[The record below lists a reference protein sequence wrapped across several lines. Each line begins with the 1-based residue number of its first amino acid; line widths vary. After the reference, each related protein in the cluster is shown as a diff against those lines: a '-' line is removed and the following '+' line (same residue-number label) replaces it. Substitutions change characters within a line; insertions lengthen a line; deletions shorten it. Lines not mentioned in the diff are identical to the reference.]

1 MTRGERGLALCMR
14 DVRRVHG
21 SGETAVHA
29 LNGISMEIPYG
40 SFTALMGPSGS
51 GKSTFLQCAAGLD
64 RPSGG
69 DVLVGGTN
77 LSRLSE
83 RRRTRL
89 RRDRI
94 GVAFQAYS
102 LLPALTVQDNITL
115 PLRLAGR
122 RVDHDWAQEI
132 IARIGLHGLLHRR
145 PGELS
150 GGQQQRVAIARAL
163 LGRPSL
169 ILADEPTGALDSTA
183 AARVLG
189 LLREIVDE
197 LGQTVLMVTHD
208 PVAAARC
215 DRLLLLADG
224 SIVEEMRTPD
234 VEQIAGRMAML
245 GAAR

>member
-1 MTRGERGLALCMR
+1 MAN
-14 DVRRVHG
+14 VRRVFG
-21 SGETAVHA
+21 QGPGTVHA
-29 LNGISMEIPYG
+29 LRDVTVEVPSR

-94 GVAFQAYS
+94 GVVFQGYS

-122 RVDHDWAQEI
+122 RVDHHWAQEI
-132 IARIGLHGLLHRR
+132 IARIGLHGLLNRR
-145 PGELS
+145 PDELS

-215 DRLLLLADG
+215 DRLLLLTDG
-224 SIVEEMRTPD
+224 RIVEEMWAPG

-245 GAAR
+245 TAAR